1 MPLTVRNIVEHLY
14 RYLAKEQR
22 AIPFVPEDHPDLQD
36 PLPEALAAINGALQ
50 QMAVTCPAFA
60 ARQLRSAF
68 FRAPVSLTVS
78 GLTNGGKSMDEPED
92 WQGWMIGCAIQLPG
106 DAHANRILATD
117 G

>member
-1 MPLTVRNIVEHLY
+1 MPLTVLNVVEHLY

-50 QMAVTCPAFA
+50 QMAATCPVFA

-68 FRAPVSLTVS
+68 FHAPAAYL
-78 GLTNGGKSMDEPED
+78 
-92 WQGWMIGCAIQLPG
+92 
-106 DAHANRILATD
+106 LASASV